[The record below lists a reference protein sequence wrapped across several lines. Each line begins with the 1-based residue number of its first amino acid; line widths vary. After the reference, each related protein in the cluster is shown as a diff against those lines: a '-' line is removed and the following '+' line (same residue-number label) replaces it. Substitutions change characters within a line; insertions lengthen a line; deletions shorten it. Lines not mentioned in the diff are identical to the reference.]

1 MSCLSCGSNDN
12 PNRPEHK
19 RFFKPENNN
28 GCGCG
33 GGNGNCDTPSLA
45 KEGTPLWNWE
55 QIYGK
60 LVTTITFEQDEWGR
74 TVQKVEKKPCGLPPV
89 KSRNQ
94 RCCSLRYKVVR

>member
-12 PNRPEHK
+12 PNRPEHQ

-33 GGNGNCDTPSLA
+33 HSGGCDTPSLA
-45 KEGTPLWNWE
+45 KEGTPLWIWE

-60 LVTTITFEQDEWGR
+60 LVTTVTFEQNEWGH
-74 TVQKVEKKPCGLPPV
+74 TVQKVEKKPCGLPAA
-89 KSRNQ
+89 KNRTQ